1 MPGFTSVARADTFA
15 LPAGLL
21 NAASGLVV
29 FVEELTHILKLNS
42 NGLAAAVDDNP
53 YDSYQRMP
61 WGIWPGRR
69 PGARRR
75 YLGRGGNTDDRP
87 IRPFRTH
94 SRSA

>member
-42 NGLAAAVDDNP
+42 NGLAYAVNGNAVRLLPADALGDTARPAA
-53 YDSYQRMP
+53 
-61 WGIWPGRR
+61 RR
-69 PGARRR
+69 PSPLSRP
-75 YLGRGGNTDDRP
+75 RGK
-87 IRPFRTH
+87 H
-94 SRSA
+94 

>member
-61 WGIWPGRR
+61 WGDMVRSATRR
-69 PGARRR
+69 PSPLSRPRRK
-75 YLGRGGNTDDRP
+75 
-87 IRPFRTH
+87 H
-94 SRSA
+94 